1 METTCSHVLVVD
13 DDVDMCHQLSDYLG
27 RNDAAADS
35 REVSLNASALM
46 FIRIGD
52 PTDDRFS
59 ALGTSS
65 KTEVSFALPRPTETD
80 SARDAPVMP
89 DTLLDSDLVAVL
101 PRLRR
106 YARVL
111 TGDVNRADDLVQDT
125 LARAWEKR
133 RLWRVGSDLR
143 AWLFT
148 IMHNV
153 HVNQFSLRQRQLLEI
168 SLDGD
173 GGASGG
179 WEIPVRA
186 TQSDRVELAEVLA
199 QIAKLPVEQC
209 EVLMLAAV
217 EELRYEDIARVQGV
231 PIGTV
236 MSRLN
241 RARGKLRRM

>member
-1 METTCSHVLVVD
+1 MSETLP
-13 DDVDMCHQLSDYLG
+13 
-27 RNDAAADS
+27 
-35 REVSLNASALM
+35 
-46 FIRIGD
+46 D
-52 PTDDRFS
+52 P
-59 ALGTSS
+59 
-65 KTEVSFALPRPTETD
+65 
-80 SARDAPVMP
+80 
-89 DTLLDSDLVAVL
+89 DLVAAL

-133 RLWRVGSDLR
+133 QLWRAGSDLR

-153 HVNQFSLRQRQLLEI
+153 HVNQFSIRRRELAES
-168 SLDGD
+168 SLDADD
-173 GGASGG
+173 GPVAG
-179 WEIPVRA
+179 WQIPVRA
-186 TQSDRVELAEVLA
+186 TQSDRIELNEVLT
-199 QIAKLPVEQC
+199 QIGRLPTDQR
-209 EVLMLAAV
+209 EVLILAAV

-241 RARGKLRRM
+241 RAREKLRRMNADAHAPFKVVK